1 MTKSLRYRSDG
12 FTILELMIAT
22 MVFAVVLMV
31 VTIGILQVAR
41 VYYKGVTETNTQ
53 NTARNIIDTIAQAIQ
68 FSGGDVTT
76 TPATPVAGTDYAFCV
91 GDRQFTFRLGWQVE
105 SGFNPTQ
112 NQTWH
117 ALVQNTVAGC
127 SSSSAAQN
135 LSNQTINGRDLM
147 GRHMR
152 LSNLVVQNLGTNQ
165 YRVTVRVVFGD
176 NDLLNNPT
184 TATAQCQSVTAGTQ
198 FCAVS
203 ELSTVVLKR
212 VQ

>member
-1 MTKSLRYRSDG
+1 MTKSLRQRSGG

-53 NTARNIIDTIAQAIQ
+53 NTARFIIDTIAQTIQ
-68 FSGGDVTT
+68 FSGGNVTT
-76 TPATPVAGTDYAFCV
+76 TPSSPLAGTDYAFCI
-91 GDRQFTFRLGWQVE
+91 GNRQFSYRLGWQVE
-105 SGFNPTQ
+105 NGLNPTQ

-117 ALVQNTVAGC
+117 ALVQNTTAGC

-135 LSNQTINGRDLM
+135 LSNQTISGRDLI

-152 LSNLVVQNLGTNQ
+152 LSNLVVQNLGANQ

-176 NDLLNNPT
+176 NDLLSNPT
-184 TATAQCQSVTAGTQ
+184 TATSTCQNVTAGTQ

-212 VQ
+212 VE